1 MLKATTLAIAIGAIT
16 MLFALD
22 AGALPLAPVKSQA
35 TVESNTK
42 LVRDDC
48 GRDRHFSER
57 QNKCVDNDEDEDSDR
72 GGRRHA
78 GNREKNFAVKD
89 ASTSVRTATRDGA
102 VTSTAVGCKQRLAW
116 PVVDRPSDPQGNPI
130 ACANKICSGG
140 DAPPLWRWRGI
151 DWACGCG
158 GLL

>member
-1 MLKATTLAIAIGAIT
+1 MLKTTTLAIAFGAIA

-57 QNKCVDNDEDEDSDR
+57 QNKCVDNDEDDDSDR
-72 GGRRHA
+72 GAASRGKSRKELCRQRCLDIREDCNARR
-78 GNREKNFAVKD
+78 G
-89 ASTSVRTATRDGA
+89 GYL
-102 VTSTAVGCKQRLAW
+102 QRLWGA
-116 PVVDRPSDPQGNPI
+116 SDVLHGQ
-130 ACANKICSGG
+130 
-140 DAPPLWRWRGI
+140 LLT
-151 DWACGCG
+151 
-158 GLL
+158 GLRTRKSTQ